1 MTDKDS
7 NLHNN
12 YEWMHQAYVVDEK
25 EVGEIAN
32 ELHISSKLVLIKLRE
47 LGLL

>member
-7 NLHNN
+7 KPHNN
-12 YEWMHQAYVVDEK
+12 PDWMKNAFLVQGK

-32 ELHISSKLVLIKLRE
+32 ELNISTKLVLIKLE
-47 LGLL
+47 EFKLV